1 MADDQPTVE
10 PSQTRRSWLMWFPL
24 GIAALSLVSSI
35 FQSVNYSRQIE
46 SAQRNVLRVENL
58 KTCKEVIEVFFQFRL
73 KAEEAN
79 RLAVVLRETGKSAD
93 DATAIELKS
102 RVYKFGA
109 LSTFLANFRDEDTR
123 YRYTQLSWELLSVG
137 EKASKVSADEFT
149 RIFNA
154 LDKSFDAF
162 NQDCVKS
169 AQSRLL

>member
-1 MADDQPTVE
+1 MADDHPTVE
-10 PSQTRRSWLMWFPL
+10 PNQTRRSWLMWFPL

-79 RLAVVLRETGKSAD
+79 RLAVVSRETGKSAD

-102 RVYKFGA
+102 LVYKFGA

-137 EKASKVSADEFT
+137 EKAPKVSAEEFAKT
-149 RIFNA
+149 FA
-154 LDKSFDAF
+154 VLDKNFDAF

>member
-1 MADDQPTVE
+1 MADE
-10 PSQTRRSWLMWFPL
+10 PPVVQANKTSRNWLMLFPL

-79 RLAVVLRETGKSAD
+79 RLAVLSRETGKVVDEAMG
-93 DATAIELKS
+93 IELKAL
-102 RVYKFGA
+102 VYRFGA

-123 YRYTQLSWELLSVG
+123 YRYTQLSWELLGLADKSPRV
-137 EKASKVSADEFT
+137 AADEFAKL
-149 RIFNA
+149 FAA
-154 LDKSFDAF
+154 LDKNFDAF